1 MLCFQYVRLADN
13 TPMEDVV
20 ELMLSNWHMNS
31 PVPASL
37 VITVIGGAKNFKLD
51 GKKRE
56 VFNRGLVN
64 VSFGKTCRI
73 CCLIHLKNL
82 SFLNYH

>member
-1 MLCFQYVRLADN
+1 
-13 TPMEDVV
+13 MEDVV
-20 ELMLSNWHMNS
+20 ELMLSNWHMNA

-37 VITVIGGAKNFKLD
+37 VITVVGGAKNFKLD

-64 VSFGKTCRI
+64 VSCYRNFFNT
-73 CCLIHLKNL
+73 NL
-82 SFLNYH
+82 SNKL

>member
-1 MLCFQYVRLADN
+1 MSCFQYVRLADN

-20 ELMLSNWHMNS
+20 ELMLSNWRMNS

-37 VITVIGGAKNFKLD
+37 VITVVGGAKNFKLD

-64 VSFGKTCRI
+64 VGFGET
-73 CCLIHLKNL
+73 
-82 SFLNYH
+82 

>member
-64 VSFGKTCRI
+64 VSFGKTCI
-73 CCLIHLKNL
+73 G
-82 SFLNYH
+82 FVV

>member
-1 MLCFQYVRLADN
+1 
-13 TPMEDVV
+13 MEDVV

-37 VITVIGGAKNFKLD
+37 VITVVGGAKNFKLD

-64 VSFGKTCRI
+64 VSCHRNLFYT
-73 CCLIHLKNL
+73 NL
-82 SFLNYH
+82 SNKA